1 MITLPGTSQQG
12 AAQHRNRRH
21 YPIQVGCRVKVKRGD
36 EFFVVLSL
44 LSVSLPGISVLSVK
58 TVNGKMVEGD
68 NLFQGTASTLNQ
80 VKIKAFTGEHVH

>member
-1 MITLPGTSQQG
+1 MPLGGLGETRIE
-12 AAQHRNRRH
+12 NCRH
-21 YPIQVGCRVKVKRGD
+21 HPVQVGCRVQIEEGD